1 MSRDRPESEQFRPP
15 PGEWHVLPL
24 AFEAAGFG
32 HTAFIRRSPRPP
44 SLDRM
49 KKALLAATV
58 VASALTATL
67 ITAPA
72 ANAGARSAIPFT
84 EATVTAGADGSFTL
98 EWKAPTGKRVEIRAN
113 GKVVAKGGAQGR
125 AVVTGLPAADR
136 QWFDFTP
143 QRGQGLRLADRLVKL
158 EGTANFRDA
167 GGYRTAT
174 GQWVKM
180 GEVYRS
186 DALNKLTPADL
197 AKLRRLHIRTVF
209 DLRMEDERTKD
220 ADKVPAGAA
229 YVVADVFAGSGSFQT
244 MPRTPEEAV
253 RAMVDAE
260 RAMVSG
266 AGGKKAYAQVLDGIE
281 RDRARSVLFH
291 CTAGKDR
298 TGWANA
304 ALLTALGVP
313 RQTVEADYL
322 ASNDYRKAANDA
334 ILSHLPAQQAA
345 VYKPLLDVRPEYLNA
360 GYDEVRTTYGSFD
373 RYLEDGLGIDAREL
387 KQLKKDLLVG

>member
-1 MSRDRPESEQFRPP
+1 
-15 PGEWHVLPL
+15 
-24 AFEAAGFG
+24 
-32 HTAFIRRSPRPP
+32 
-44 SLDRM
+44 M

-67 ITAPA
+67 IVAPA
-72 ANAGARSAIPFT
+72 ANAGDRSAVPFT
-84 EATVTAGADGSFTL
+84 EATVTAGADGSFAL
-98 EWKAPTGKRVEIRAN
+98 AWEAPGSKRVEIRAN

-143 QRGQGLRLADRLVKL
+143 QHGQGLRLADRLIKL
-158 EGTANFRDA
+158 DGTTNFRDA
-167 GGYRTAT
+167 GGYRTTT
-174 GQWVKM
+174 GQWVRM

-186 DALNKLTPADL
+186 DALARLTPNDL
-197 AKLRRLHIRTVF
+197 AKLRRLYVRTVF
-209 DLRMEDERTKD
+209 DLRMEGERSKD
-220 ADKVPAGAA
+220 ADKVPAGAG

-244 MPRTPEEAV
+244 MPRTPDEAV
-253 RAMVDAE
+253 KAMVDAE

-266 AGGKKAYAQVLDGIE
+266 TGGKKAYAQVFEGIE

-298 TGWANA
+298 TGWAGA
-304 ALLTALGVP
+304 TLLTALGVP
-313 RQTVEADYL
+313 RATVEADYL
-322 ASNDYRKAANDA
+322 ASNDYRRAANDA

-360 GYDEVRTTYGSFD
+360 GYDEVEATYGSFD
-373 RYLEDGLGIDAREL
+373 RYLKDGLGIDAREL

>member
-1 MSRDRPESEQFRPP
+1 
-15 PGEWHVLPL
+15 
-24 AFEAAGFG
+24 
-32 HTAFIRRSPRPP
+32 
-44 SLDRM
+44 M
-49 KKALLAATV
+49 KKALLAATA
-58 VASALTATL
+58 VATALTAAL
-67 ITAPA
+67 VTAPA
-72 ANAGARSAIPFT
+72 AHAGDRSAIPFT
-84 EATVTAGADGSFTL
+84 EATVTAGADGSYTL
-98 EWKAPTGKRVEIRAN
+98 EWQAPRAERVEIRAN

-125 AVVTGLPAADR
+125 AVVTGLPATDR

-143 QRGQGLRLADRLVKL
+143 RHGRGLRLADRLVRL
-158 EGTANFRDA
+158 DGTVNFRDA
-167 GGYRTAT
+167 GGYRTGT

-186 DALNKLTPADL
+186 DALDKLTANDL
-197 AKLRRLHIRTVF
+197 AKLQRLRVRTVF
-209 DLRMEDERTKD
+209 DLRTEDERTKD

-244 MPRTPEEAV
+244 LPRTPDEAV
-253 RAMVDAE
+253 KAMVDAE

-266 AGGKKAYAQVLDGIE
+266 DGGRKAYTQVLEGVGD
-281 RDRARSVLFH
+281 DSARSVLFH

-298 TGWANA
+298 TGWAGA

-322 ASNDYRKAANDA
+322 ASNDYRRAANDA

-360 GYDEVRTTYGSFD
+360 GYDEVEATYGSFD
-373 RYLEDGLGIDAREL
+373 RYLRDGLGIDAREL